1 MQDLFDPAS
10 GWGDVLHVVVTSRA
24 ASNRIKIN
32 YDADGNR
39 EIRVYVTAIPE
50 HGKANEAVLGLL
62 ANEMG
67 LPKRSLTITHG
78 EACKHKT
85 IKIRRL

>member
-32 YDADGNR
+32 YDAAGNR

-50 HGKANEAVLGLL
+50 HGKANEAVLELL
-62 ANEMG
+62 AKEIG
-67 LPKRSLTITHG
+67 VPKSSLVITHG
-78 EACKHKT
+78 AGHKHKT
-85 IKIRRL
+85 IKVMS